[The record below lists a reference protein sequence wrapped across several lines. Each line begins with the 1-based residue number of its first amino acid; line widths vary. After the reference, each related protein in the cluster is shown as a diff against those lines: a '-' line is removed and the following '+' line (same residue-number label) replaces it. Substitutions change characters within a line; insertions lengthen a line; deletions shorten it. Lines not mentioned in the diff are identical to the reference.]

1 MWAKRLSGKCGLDAP
16 SRSREATPAA
26 SPARKCGVS
35 SPTNPPVPFRGRHS
49 ELVLRQL
56 CPEPFSFRHV
66 QPLYV
71 SRSSLIAALLIAAL
85 GASVSNCLATTEN
98 TDSRCGH
105 RTHSVSQAPTATHSK
120 LAADHCA
127 GSPSTHCSMR
137 GLLQFHFLPR
147 SAFAMSTPSLRPLS
161 HLAQPRASK
170 LKLTSIG
177 SPQTDRGPP
186 LS

>member
-1 MWAKRLSGKCGLDAP
+1 MWAKRCPDKCGLDTP

-26 SPARKCGVS
+26 NPAPKCGVS

-49 ELVLRQL
+49 ELVLRSL

-98 TDSRCGH
+98 TDSRCH
-105 RTHSVSQAPTATHSK
+105 RRHSVSYTLTATHPK

-127 GSPSTHCSMR
+127 KSPSTHCSMR

-147 SAFAMSTPSLRPLS
+147 SAFAMSTPSLRPVS